1 MAEIL
6 EVPNMILIGSTGR
19 NSGKTTLA
27 AELIRSYSPGR
38 PVAAIKV
45 TSVEGGGKCIRGGE
59 GCGACSSLE
68 GGYEISEETSRTGG
82 KDTSLLLAAGADRVF
97 WIKAKRS
104 HLGEAIREV
113 LPLLPKGCII
123 VCESNSLRKA
133 VKPGVFVMVKTE
145 GGIKRSAEEVMGLAD
160 IVYENNLREGF
171 GSIVERISR
180 KLGN

>member
-1 MAEIL
+1 MGIL

-27 AELIRSYSPGR
+27 AELIRRCRTER
-38 PVAAIKV
+38 PVAAVKV

-68 GGYEISEETSRTGG
+68 GGFEISEETNTVGG

-97 WIKAKRS
+97 WIKAKRTC
-104 HLGEAIREV
+104 LGEAIREV
-113 LPLLPKGCII
+113 IPLLPQGCII

-145 GGIKRSAEEVMGLAD
+145 GGVKKSAEEVMGLAD
-160 IVYENNLREGF
+160 MVYENNLRDGF
-171 GSIVERISR
+171 GSIVERICG